1 MGQLIKLQDYISRY
15 EQDIFTYPS
24 RFVRLKTQQW
34 ERTKANWENEGM
46 DASNLIFPQEAANEE
61 ADDERSRPAFLKKL
75 TGLFRHEQEEANE
88 EYEVS
93 PSVTSAED
101 PMQFMAAFTFK
112 PETLD
117 DLKLQFLGQLYRFQ
131 LKWASSTLSEKSFF
145 HSKYFFEEHLKFFL
159 QRFPDTCLVLYK
171 PIFLLKKAPVE
182 ADVILLTP
190 TATWCITFL
199 EEENSAVFIG
209 SNERFWIKRTTKKED
224 KKILNPLLTLNR
236 TERIVRNIYKR
247 HEIEFPIHKLL
258 ISRNGYIDYPS
269 APFDVKFAEARNFE
283 QWFQSMR
290 TLKSPLKH
298 IQLKSAKALLQ
309 YCQTTS
315 MRRMEWDQPEE
326 SDLSEDS

>member
-24 RFVRLKTQQW
+24 RFVRLKKQQW
-34 ERTKANWENEGM
+34 EKTKANWENEGM
-46 DASNLIFPQEAANEE
+46 DTANLSFLSEEINEAEEDEQE
-61 ADDERSRPAFLKKL
+61 RPAFLKKL
-75 TGLFRHEQEEANE
+75 TGFFKHEQKEPDE
-88 EYEVS
+88 EYEQVLPELS
-93 PSVTSAED
+93 QED
-101 PMQFMAAFTFK
+101 PMQFMVSFSFK
-112 PETLD
+112 PETLE
-117 DLKLQFLGQLYRFQ
+117 DLKLQFLDQLFRFQ
-131 LKWASSTLSEKSFF
+131 LKWASSTVWETSFF

-190 TATWCITFL
+190 TDTWCITFV

-209 SNERFWIKRTTKKED
+209 SNERFWLKRTVNKEER
-224 KKILNPLLTLNR
+224 KILNPLLALNR
-236 TERIVRNIYKR
+236 TERIVRNIFKR
-247 HEIEFPIHKLL
+247 HEIDFPVHKLI

-269 APFDVKFAEARNFE
+269 TPFDVKFAEARNFE

-290 TLKSPLKH
+290 AIKSPLKH
-298 IQLKSAKALLQ
+298 IQLKSAKVLLQ

-315 MRRMEWDQPEE
+315 IRRPEWEQQGENE
-326 SDLSEDS
+326 